1 MAFGKNASGK
11 TPMSKTKS
19 NSPAPTPGKKTSFS
33 INSRLA
39 KYATGP
45 KSKGK

>member
-19 NSPAPTPGKKTSFS
+19 NSPAPTPGKKTNFSFQ
-33 INSRLA
+33 NKAA
-39 KYATGP
+39 KYGTGP
-45 KSKGK
+45 KAK

>member
-19 NSPAPTPGKKTSFS
+19 NSPAPMPGHTMNFS
-33 INSRLA
+33 INSKAA
-39 KYATGP
+39 KYGKTN
-45 KSKGK
+45 SKKKG